1 MTIRELLEKE
11 LFKVIVEGTELDTS
25 ISEVFCCDLLSVAMT
40 RAPMDGVWVTVMGNM
55 NTLAVAALTEVGCI
69 ILAES
74 ANIDDV
80 ATQKAKLEG
89 ITVLSTEKAI
99 FEAATEVHQLL

>member
-11 LFKVIVEGTELDTS
+11 LFKVIVEGTELDVT

-40 RAPMDGVWVTVMGNM
+40 RAPMHGVWVTVMGNM

-74 ANIDDV
+74 AAIDDV
-80 ATQKAKLEG
+80 AIQKAKLEG

-99 FEAATEVHQLL
+99 FEAATDVHQLL